1 MENVIYMSVA
11 LLSLKFKY
19 FNFAT
24 ETEKEKFIKF
34 GETNIEKIWDDI
46 QNEEKR
52 GYLST
57 PICPISNRFL

>member
-1 MENVIYMSVA
+1 MKNKKLLENVIYMSVA

-34 GETNIEKIWDDI
+34 GETNIEKI
-46 QNEEKR
+46 
-52 GYLST
+52 
-57 PICPISNRFL
+57 